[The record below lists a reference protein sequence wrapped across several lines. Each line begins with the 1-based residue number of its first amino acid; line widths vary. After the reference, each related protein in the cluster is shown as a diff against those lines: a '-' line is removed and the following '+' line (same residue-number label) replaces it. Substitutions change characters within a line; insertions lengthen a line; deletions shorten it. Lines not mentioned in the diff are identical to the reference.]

1 MCDRCKTK
9 QTAMKQMSIRRLPL
23 ILSLHVKR
31 FKQTDGKVGSQLT
44 MFPHFTYKS
53 LRTYICSNRHS
64 SLQTYILRTC
74 TEFSQ
79 TSYMQILNIV
89 PYTLLEQLDGKVCPQ
104 PTAFPNITY
113 NPVPNVFSIL
123 NPITPTGLE
132 TCNSYHSYHHYI
144 LMITTTTTIII
155 IIIIIII
162 VVVIVTQTLVDQNV
176 RNGPLG
182 PSPSPPE
189 V

>member
-1 MCDRCKTK
+1 LNSGNRDGSVTDCEVCDRCKTK

-31 FKQTDGKVGSQLT
+31 FEQTDGKVGSQLT

-79 TSYMQILNIV
+79 TSYVQILNIV
-89 PYTLLEQLDGKVCPQ
+89 PHTLLEQMDGKVCPQ
-104 PTAFPNITY
+104 PTAFLISPTTLY
-113 NPVPNVFSIL
+113 PVYSL
-123 NPITPTGLE
+123 
-132 TCNSYHSYHHYI
+132 S
-144 LMITTTTTIII
+144 
-155 IIIIIII
+155 
-162 VVVIVTQTLVDQNV
+162 
-176 RNGPLG
+176 
-182 PSPSPPE
+182 
-189 V
+189 